1 MTSETNSTSSYSS
14 YSNTNNVS
22 GNPFSTS
29 DYRDR
34 SYGNSLSN
42 YEVGSQNLSVLHKI
56 PQDDDCF
63 VLSESKFTLLVKH
76 EKGQEEANVVYK
88 EIIYKNKK
96 GEICKT
102 NINEVKSYKPDNS
115 KIKKNYEKF
124 LNFFEWA
131 EGEIKAGYKKE
142 KEIEI
147 VMEIKK
153 ISSNNEGHYFKCDCK
168 FTINDKRKEKGEEN
182 EFTESDFL
190 NVNDGSGLEFMID
203 AINDE

>member
-14 YSNTNNVS
+14 YSNNYNNS

-42 YEVGSQNLSVLHKI
+42 YEVGSQNLSVLPKI
-56 PQDDDCF
+56 PQDDNCF
-63 VLSESKFTLLVKH
+63 VLSESKFTLLVKY
-76 EKGQEEANVVYK
+76 EKGEKEANVVYK

-102 NINEVKSYKPDNS
+102 NIDDVKSYEPDND
-115 KIKKNYEKF
+115 KIKQNYEKF
-124 LNFFEWA
+124 LGFFGGA
-131 EGEIKAGYKKE
+131 VGEIKTDYKKE

-153 ISSNNEGHYFKCDCK
+153 ISSNNEGDYFKCDCK
-168 FTINDKRKEKGEEN
+168 FTINGERKEKGEEY

-190 NVNDGSGLEFMID
+190 NSNDGSGLGCMID
-203 AINDE
+203 AINEE

>member
-14 YSNTNNVS
+14 YSNANNIS

-124 LNFFEWA
+124 LNFFERA
-131 EGEIKAGYKKE
+131 EREIKTGYKKE

-168 FTINDKRKEKGEEN
+168 FTINGERKEKGEEY
-182 EFTESDFL
+182 EFTEADFL

>member
-14 YSNTNNVS
+14 YTNNNNNS

-42 YEVGSQNLSVLHKI
+42 YEVGSQNLSVLPKI

-63 VLSESKFTLLVKH
+63 VLSESKFTLLIKH

-96 GEICKT
+96 GEICET
-102 NINEVKSYKPDNS
+102 NIDDVKSYEPDNN

-124 LNFFEWA
+124 LIFFEWA

-168 FTINDKRKEKGEEN
+168 FTINDKRKEIGEEY
-182 EFTESDFL
+182 EFTEADFL

>member
-14 YSNTNNVS
+14 YTNNNNNS

-42 YEVGSQNLSVLHKI
+42 YEVGSQNLSVLTKI

-63 VLSESKFTLLVKH
+63 VLSESKFTLLIKH

-124 LNFFEWA
+124 LNFFERA
-131 EGEIKAGYKKE
+131 EREIKTGYKKE

-168 FTINDKRKEKGEEN
+168 FTINDKRKEIGEEY
-182 EFTESDFL
+182 EFTEADFL

>member
-14 YSNTNNVS
+14 YNNTNNIS

-42 YEVGSQNLSVLHKI
+42 YEVGSQNLSVLTKI

-63 VLSESKFTLLVKH
+63 VLSESKFTLLIKH
-76 EKGQEEANVVYK
+76 EKGQKEANVVYK

-102 NINEVKSYKPDNS
+102 NIDEVKSYEPDNN

-124 LNFFEWA
+124 LNFFERA
-131 EGEIKAGYKKE
+131 VREIKFGYKKE

-168 FTINDKRKEKGEEN
+168 FTINGERKEKGEEY

-190 NVNDGSGLEFMID
+190 NSNDGSGLGYMID
-203 AINDE
+203 AIKEE

>member
-1 MTSETNSTSSYSS
+1 MTSETNSTSSYNS
-14 YSNTNNVS
+14 YSNANNIS
-22 GNPFSTS
+22 GNSFSTS

-42 YEVGSQNLSVLHKI
+42 YEVGSQNLSVLPKI
-56 PQDDDCF
+56 PQDDNCF
-63 VLSESKFTLLVKH
+63 VLSESKFTLLVSH
-76 EKGQEEANVVYK
+76 EKGQKEANVVYK

-124 LNFFEWA
+124 LNFFERA
-131 EGEIKAGYKKE
+131 VREIKFGYKKE

-153 ISSNNEGHYFKCDCK
+153 ISSNNEGDYFKCDCK
-168 FTINDKRKEKGEEN
+168 FTINGERKEKGEEY

-190 NVNDGSGLEFMID
+190 NSNDGSGLGYMID
-203 AINDE
+203 AIKEE

>member
-14 YSNTNNVS
+14 YNNTNNIS

-42 YEVGSQNLSVLHKI
+42 YEVGSQNLSVLTKI

-124 LNFFEWA
+124 LNFFERA
-131 EGEIKAGYKKE
+131 EREIKTGYKKE

-168 FTINDKRKEKGEEN
+168 FTINGERKEKGEEY

-190 NVNDGSGLEFMID
+190 NSNDGSGLGFMIV
-203 AINDE
+203 AINEE

>member
-14 YSNTNNVS
+14 YNNTNNIS

-42 YEVGSQNLSVLHKI
+42 YEVGSQNLSVLTKI

-124 LNFFEWA
+124 LNFFERA
-131 EGEIKAGYKKE
+131 EREIKTGYKKE

-168 FTINDKRKEKGEEN
+168 FTINDKRKEIGEEY
-182 EFTESDFL
+182 EFTEADFL

>member
-14 YSNTNNVS
+14 YSNNYNNS

-42 YEVGSQNLSVLHKI
+42 YEVGSQNLSVLTKI

-76 EKGQEEANVVYK
+76 EKGEKEANVVYK

-102 NINEVKSYKPDNS
+102 NIKEVKSYEPDNN

-131 EGEIKAGYKKE
+131 EREIKSGYKKE

-168 FTINDKRKEKGEEN
+168 FTIDDERKEKREEN
-182 EFTESDFL
+182 EFTEADFL
-190 NVNDGSGLEFMID
+190 NVNDGSGLEYMID

>member
-14 YSNTNNVS
+14 YSNNNNNS

-42 YEVGSQNLSVLHKI
+42 YEVGSQNLSVLTKI

-63 VLSESKFTLLVKH
+63 VLSESKFTLLIKH
-76 EKGQEEANVVYK
+76 EKGQKEANVVYK

-102 NINEVKSYKPDNS
+102 NIDEVKSYEPDNN

-124 LNFFEWA
+124 LNFFERA
-131 EGEIKAGYKKE
+131 VREIKFGYKKE

-147 VMEIKK
+147 VLEIKK

-168 FTINDKRKEKGEEN
+168 FTINGERKEKGEEY

-190 NVNDGSGLEFMID
+190 NSNDGSGLGYMID
-203 AINDE
+203 AIKEE

>member
-14 YSNTNNVS
+14 YTNNNNNS

-42 YEVGSQNLSVLHKI
+42 YEVGSQNLSVLTKI

-76 EKGQEEANVVYK
+76 EKGEKEANVVYK

-102 NINEVKSYKPDNS
+102 NIKEVKSYEPDNN

-131 EGEIKAGYKKE
+131 EREIKSGYKKE

-168 FTINDKRKEKGEEN
+168 FTIDDERKEKREEN
-182 EFTESDFL
+182 EFTEADFL
-190 NVNDGSGLEFMID
+190 NVNDGSGLEYMID

>member
-14 YSNTNNVS
+14 YTNNNNNS

-42 YEVGSQNLSVLHKI
+42 YEVGSQNLSVLPKI

-124 LNFFEWA
+124 LNFFERA
-131 EGEIKAGYKKE
+131 VREIKFGYKKE

-168 FTINDKRKEKGEEN
+168 FTINGERKEKGEEY

-190 NVNDGSGLEFMID
+190 NSNDGSGLGFMINT
-203 AINDE
+203 INDE